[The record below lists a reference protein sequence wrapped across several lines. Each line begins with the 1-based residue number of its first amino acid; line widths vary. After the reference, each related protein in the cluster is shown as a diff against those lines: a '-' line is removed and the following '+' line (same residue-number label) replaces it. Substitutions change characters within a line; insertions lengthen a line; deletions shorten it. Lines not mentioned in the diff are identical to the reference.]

1 MRTHFLPTLSKCLF
15 VIGLSL
21 GIILA
26 FPGFKGIVFSVISL
40 VIGFSV
46 IFFPMKDKNR
56 TEDYHTPLL
65 FDFLMIA
72 AFTAA
77 FLSKDVPGRIYPMF
91 ICWLLCFLLNIV
103 YWLFDKQYEGKDIKQ
118 LIRSDLRLP
127 LIVDFLIIVINVKGL
142 VTGEG
147 MVNNVLAFLLI
158 ALSVTDLCRQLIVI
172 IKRGTFTIKDLL

>member
-1 MRTHFLPTLSKCLF
+1 
-15 VIGLSL
+15 
-21 GIILA
+21 
-26 FPGFKGIVFSVISL
+26 
-40 VIGFSV
+40 
-46 IFFPMKDKNR
+46 
-56 TEDYHTPLL
+56 
-65 FDFLMIA
+65 
-72 AFTAA
+72 
-77 FLSKDVPGRIYPMF
+77 MF